1 MASQAWRGGDGRSA
15 AGVGGDGKSCD
26 RNSSPQSGQIKR
38 LFGEPGDIIRIGAP
52 LASFEGEADASDD
65 SGTVVGAVET
75 GARVLK
81 EASAAVG
88 RGAVSIRA
96 TPAVRALASR
106 LQVDLAIVTPSGP
119 DGVITAGDVQRVAR
133 ILLEAGPAE
142 PLRGFRRAMAQNM
155 ALAQAEVAAATL
167 MDDADIEAWP
177 PGADT
182 TIRLIRA
189 LVAGCQAE
197 PSLNTWFE
205 GRSLARRVLRKI
217 DLGIAVDLPEG
228 LFVPVLRDAANRDA
242 ADLRRGL
249 DRMRA
254 DLAARRMPPEELRGN
269 TITLSNFGAIGG
281 KYAAPVVLPPTVA
294 ILGAGRIR
302 PRSCRARWSGRRSS
316 YPAVELDL
324 RSQGGDGRRGWT
336 FSRRRD
342 RRFGESGLIRR
353 GATARSRLPPAR
365 VSGEGI
371 DNRAI
376 GGLGERLQ
384 RLRPDVAHHA
394 KLHGET
400 RRDGVVRRFVNGDK
414 IIPAHGQIDL
424 LELSSFV
431 LQRLFRGV
439 EASG

>member
-1 MASQAWRGGDGRSA
+1 MKIFRLPDLGEGLQEAEIVEWHRKPGEEVTVDQPLVAVETA
-15 AGVGGDGKSCD
+15 KAVIEIP
-26 RNSSPQSGQIKR
+26 SPQSGRIKR

-81 EASAAVG
+81 EAPAAVG

-167 MDDADIEAWP
+167 TDDADIEAWP

-205 GRSLARRVLRKI
+205 GRSLSRRVLRKI
-217 DLGIAVDLPEG
+217 DLGIAVDSPEG
-228 LFVPVLRDAANRDA
+228 LFVPVLRDVANRDA

-302 PRSCRARWSGRRSS
+302 HEVVAPDGAAVVHRILPLSLTFDHRVVTGGEAGRFLAAAIADLARA
-316 YPAVELDL
+316 D
-324 RSQGGDGRRGWT
+324 
-336 FSRRRD
+336 
-342 RRFGESGLIRR
+342 
-353 GATARSRLPPAR
+353 
-365 VSGEGI
+365 
-371 DNRAI
+371 
-376 GGLGERLQ
+376 
-384 RLRPDVAHHA
+384 
-394 KLHGET
+394 
-400 RRDGVVRRFVNGDK
+400 
-414 IIPAHGQIDL
+414 
-424 LELSSFV
+424 
-431 LQRLFRGV
+431 
-439 EASG
+439 